1 MPIIESVFPKT
12 LCQNFKV
19 TGKYLKYSILE
30 FIKGYSSHHRS
41 TVHALVLLVW
51 LLSTKP
57 QEAFWQLFSIELLS
71 TALKVMTTASLLMP
85 IEMLRESKR
94 QKCSFF
100 LLFSLSEYRI
110 THINAIFFL
119 FSLFRKWSTNLANQ
133 GCLKI
138 WTSDSH
144 WFSLSLEPLEISL
157 QKFQHSYNS
166 WKNGFW
172 QNLEGVAQKL
182 NLPRPLEVL
191 DIFGGKS
198 KFWEPR
204 TFIFGTKRVP
214 IEFDNWWKF
223 GDDISNHLWEIQN

>member
-1 MPIIESVFPKT
+1 M
-12 LCQNFKV
+12 
-19 TGKYLKYSILE
+19 KYSILE

-110 THINAIFFL
+110 THINAIFCLFL
-119 FSLFRKWSTNLANQ
+119 LIYEMINFKKVWLT
-133 GCLKI
+133 LKI
-138 WTSDSH
+138 MPYH
-144 WFSLSLEPLEISL
+144 WR
-157 QKFQHSYNS
+157 HV
-166 WKNGFW
+166 WKMESVTQ
-172 QNLEGVAQKL
+172 QNLV
-182 NLPRPLEVL
+182 
-191 DIFGGKS
+191 
-198 KFWEPR
+198 
-204 TFIFGTKRVP
+204 
-214 IEFDNWWKF
+214 
-223 GDDISNHLWEIQN
+223 

>member
-1 MPIIESVFPKT
+1 MIFFTKFHGDRTKMMCFFINGQLLRVFFLRLNVKISR
-12 LCQNFKV
+12 LLANC
-19 TGKYLKYSILE
+19 GKNLKYSILE

-110 THINAIFFL
+110 THINAIFL
-119 FSLFRKWSTNLANQ
+119 SFSTY
-133 GCLKI
+133 I
-138 WTSDSH
+138 WNYQS
-144 WFSLSLEPLEISL
+144 
-157 QKFQHSYNS
+157 
-166 WKNGFW
+166 
-172 QNLEGVAQKL
+172 
-182 NLPRPLEVL
+182 
-191 DIFGGKS
+191 
-198 KFWEPR
+198 
-204 TFIFGTKRVP
+204 
-214 IEFDNWWKF
+214 
-223 GDDISNHLWEIQN
+223 